1 MSDATVSALRV
12 AVDPRAV
19 VRTLRLVS
27 GLVLFSFVFTHFL
40 NHSAGIFGV
49 AAMEWGQTPF
59 GWLWWRH
66 SATYVLATAAV
77 VHIALALWA
86 IYRRRSLAMP
96 PWEAAQLIFGLM
108 IPPLLVNHVI
118 ETKIAYDLYG
128 ADGTYSTV
136 IYHLNQSVLRHNLQ
150 KVMLLV
156 AWVHACIGLH
166 YWLRLRV
173 WYRAIVRYAFAFAV
187 LMPTLALAGYIAA
200 TQEVMQMAEDPA
212 WVERANRLVAPPN
225 PEMAAKL
232 LAIRDY
238 TFLALAS
245 LLALT
250 IVARLGRAGLEARQA
265 RLALQYPMTRV
276 RIVPGITVL
285 EASRAAGIPH
295 ASVCGGRGRCST
307 CRVRLGSGYQHAP
320 PPQPD
325 EAKVLQR
332 VQAGPNVRLA
342 CQLRPTHDLEVAPIL
357 PPDIQAADIR
367 KVKDYAQGRDLD
379 ITVMFADLRGFTS
392 LSEHKLPYD
401 LVFLLNRYFAEM
413 GQAIESSGGRIDKFI
428 GDGIM
433 ALFGLDDGPNAG
445 AKAALAASKAMLEK
459 LEVLNR
465 ELAVTLESPLKI
477 GIGLHAGHCIVGE
490 MGWGRAVTLTAIG
503 DTVNTASRLE
513 SMTKDLGALVVFSE
527 DVATHAGIDLSRYQQ
542 SEVQIR
548 GRQTSLTV
556 AIATSAAELT
566 PAP

>member
-1 MSDATVSALRV
+1 MSEAIVQALRV
-12 AVDPRAV
+12 AADPRAI

-27 GLVLFSFVFTHFL
+27 GLVLLSFVFTHFL
-40 NHSAGIFGV
+40 NHSVGIFGV
-49 AAMEWGQTPF
+49 AAMEWGQAPF

-66 SATYVLATAAV
+66 SAAYVLATAAV
-77 VHIALALWA
+77 VHIALALWS

-96 PWEAAQLIFGLM
+96 PWEAAQLCFGLL
-108 IPPLLVNHVI
+108 IPPLLVTHVI

-150 KVMLLV
+150 KLLLLV
-156 AWVHACIGLH
+156 TWVHACIGLH
-166 YWLRLRV
+166 YWLRLRM
-173 WYRAIVRYAFAFAV
+173 WYRAIMRYAFAFAV
-187 LMPTLALAGYIAA
+187 LMPALALAGFIAA
-200 TQEVMQMAEDPA
+200 TQEVAQLAEDPA
-212 WVERANRLVAPPN
+212 WVARAHQLVAPPN
-225 PEMAAKL
+225 PETAAKL

-238 TFLALAS
+238 TFLALAG
-245 LLALT
+245 LLGLT
-250 IVARLGRAGLEARQA
+250 ILGRLARAGLEARQA
-265 RLALQYPMTRV
+265 RLALQYPMARV

-307 CRVRLGSGYQHAP
+307 CRVRLGRGYQHVP

-342 CQLRPTHDLEVAPIL
+342 CQLRPTHDLEVTPIL

-367 KVKDYAQGRDLD
+367 KVRDYAQGRDLD

-445 AKAALAASKAMLEK
+445 AKAALAASKVMLEK

-465 ELAVTLESPLKI
+465 ELAVTLESPLKL

-527 DVATHAGIDLSRYQQ
+527 DVATRAALDLSQFQQ

-548 GRQTSLTV
+548 GRQTSLKV